1 MGMFFQNAARQGC
14 RARAYMEVSVRR
26 IGTAILKKHPHACA
40 VGGLDSEKMGC
51 GYWFS
56 R

>member
-14 RARAYMEVSVRR
+14 RARAYMDVF
-26 IGTAILKKHPHACA
+26 TAILKKHPHACA
-40 VGGLDSEKMGC
+40 GGGLASEKMGC